1 MTAVGALWQR
11 LDARRRD
18 ALLCGV
24 LLCLGLAL
32 ALPQLWR
39 PIQWNPDALFYQAQT
54 RELLGESRSD
64 ALHHVFASELAA
76 RSDAGEQHLPPRLR
90 YTDNPVWVDYSS
102 RFYRRRWTVPAM
114 AAALT
119 PLAGDNSLEDVSL
132 LGLVLVAPL
141 AYLLLRARCGRPASL
156 AAAAFCE
163 LLPPL
168 SSLAPHPNVDAWG
181 LALLFA
187 ALLIAQ
193 RGVADRGPRWLP
205 VWVLSILA
213 LSFTRDAAVVAL
225 SAVAWLAFRERS
237 RLMLV
242 TTLTGV
248 IAALPAPIIFSAP
261 LRENL
266 AYVMNNFR
274 IPADTRWSSILH
286 KYPSQLWKVVEE
298 DLRYPKT
305 AADPVLAFAMGAVVV
320 AGLAVLLFARHRGGS
335 LSVLARGSLV
345 GAAATILVSVNITGL
360 RLELAFVPA
369 VAVGVALLVE
379 LILEQR
385 GERAAGFAE
394 SSPPG
399 LGPAQRSELS

>member
-1 MTAVGALWQR
+1 MVGARWQR

-24 LLCLGLAL
+24 LLCLGLVL
-32 ALPQLWR
+32 ALPQLWK
-39 PIQWNPDALFYQAQT
+39 PSLWNPDALFYQAQT
-54 RELLGESRSD
+54 RELLGESRSQ
-64 ALHHVFASELAA
+64 ALDHVFASDLAA

-90 YTDNPVWVDYSS
+90 YTDNPSWVNYSS

-119 PLAGDNSLEDVSL
+119 PLAGDSSLEDVSL

-141 AYLLLRARCGRPASL
+141 AFLLLRARFGWPASL

-168 SSLAPHPNVDAWG
+168 SGLAPHPNVDAWG

-187 ALLIAQ
+187 ALLIAL
-193 RGVADRGPRWLP
+193 RGVADRGPRWVPL
-205 VWVLSILA
+205 WVLSILV

-225 SAVAWLAFRERS
+225 TAVAWLAFRERS
-237 RLMLV
+237 RSMLM
-242 TTLTGV
+242 TTLTGTL
-248 IAALPAPIIFSAP
+248 AALPAPIIFSAP

-274 IPADTRWSSILH
+274 IPTNTSWSSIVH

-305 AADPVLAFAMGAVVV
+305 AADPALAFAMGTVVV
-320 AGLAVLLFARHRGGS
+320 AGLAMLLLSRRRGGS
-335 LSVLARGSLV
+335 LSILARGSLF
-345 GAAATILVSVNITGL
+345 GAGATILASVNITGL
-360 RLELAFVPA
+360 RLELVFVPA
-369 VAVGVALLVE
+369 VAVGVAALLE
-379 LILEQR
+379 LILELRQVR
-385 GERAAGFAE
+385 RADIGEA
-394 SSPPG
+394 SPPG
-399 LGPAQRSELS
+399 LRPAGQAEMS